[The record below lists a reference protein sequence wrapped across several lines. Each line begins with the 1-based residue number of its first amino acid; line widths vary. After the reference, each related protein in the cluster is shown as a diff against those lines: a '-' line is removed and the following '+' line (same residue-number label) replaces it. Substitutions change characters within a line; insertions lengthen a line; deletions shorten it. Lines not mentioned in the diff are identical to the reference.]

1 MVFLVLYV
9 ANSETGAENF
19 AFAFFQK
26 GSCFPMFQHKFI
38 VIIFLLKYI
47 IAEFVDMIYD
57 EDLLQ
62 YFWVQMVCGI
72 WEQTS

>member
-1 MVFLVLYV
+1 MFLVLYV

-57 EDLLQ
+57 EDLVQ
-62 YFWVQMVCGI
+62 YF
-72 WEQTS
+72 

>member
-1 MVFLVLYV
+1 
-9 ANSETGAENF
+9 
-19 AFAFFQK
+19 
-26 GSCFPMFQHKFI
+26 MFQHKFI